1 MSDVAVLYSR
11 FFCSRSIHFLTK
23 TYYVCPHSWLV
34 DRLATMFNIGGDL
47 TITAVVTEK
56 VGKDTADQ
64 FGEEEE
70 DEQNVSTSLK
80 QLSIC
85 KEGEENDDWHDN
97 KIQDT
102 PATP

>member
-1 MSDVAVLYSR
+1 M
-11 FFCSRSIHFLTK
+11 
-23 TYYVCPHSWLV
+23 CPHSWLV

-70 DEQNVSTSLK
+70 GEQNVSTSLK
-80 QLSIC
+80 KLS
-85 KEGEENDDWHDN
+85 GEENDDWHDN
-97 KIQDT
+97 EIQDI
-102 PATP
+102 PAPP

>member
-1 MSDVAVLYSR
+1 M
-11 FFCSRSIHFLTK
+11 
-23 TYYVCPHSWLV
+23 CPHSWLV

-70 DEQNVSTSLK
+70 GEQNVSTSLK
-80 QLSIC
+80 TLS
-85 KEGEENDDWHDN
+85 GEENEDWHDN
-97 KIQDT
+97 EIQDI
-102 PATP
+102 PAP

>member
-1 MSDVAVLYSR
+1 MTCV
-11 FFCSRSIHFLTK
+11 
-23 TYYVCPHSWLV
+23 PHSWLV

-70 DEQNVSTSLK
+70 GEQNVSTSLK
-80 QLSIC
+80 KLSIC
-85 KEGEENDDWHDN
+85 KEGEGEENEDCHDN
-97 KIQDT
+97 KIQDI
-102 PATP
+102 PAP